1 MSALIEGSWDDAR
14 AIAQSTFKQLKSEK
28 LPVAQCVKRTLAV
41 DARSLLDLPTYATS
55 AMDGYAVSGSGPWTI
70 IGEVKA
76 GLPMKGALESGAA
89 VGIATGAVIPEGTFG
104 IIRWESAKVDGAQL
118 NGDVIKDQDVRPPAH
133 ECIAGDVIVNK
144 GTVLNP
150 AMIGLL
156 AAAGF
161 DEIDVVLQPKV
172 ALVLLGDEIQRSG
185 IPRDGLVR
193 DALGPQLPGWLS
205 AMGAQII
212 STQYI
217 SDEFDLVV
225 SALKDACA
233 HAEIV
238 ITTGGTAQ
246 GPRDYLHGALDAIG
260 ADILIDTVKVRPGHP
275 MLLARKG
282 EVAILGLPGNPQ
294 SAIVALVS
302 LGQPVIASQLGQ
314 THKKLAKVITAS
326 ELTAPADFTRLI
338 IGNLIDGQFHVAP
351 YLGSAMLR
359 GLAHSDGFAIV
370 TKALTGA
377 GEQVRWLYLP
387 A

>member
-1 MSALIEGSWDDAR
+1 MSALIEGSWDGAR
-14 AIAQSTFKQLKSEK
+14 AIAQSTFAQLKSEK
-28 LPVAQCVKRTLAV
+28 LPVAQCVGRTLAL
-41 DARSLLDLPTYATS
+41 DAKSLVDLPTYATS
-55 AMDGYAVSGSGPWTI
+55 AMDGYAVSGSGPWKI

-76 GLPMKGALESGAA
+76 GLPMKGVLESGAA

-118 NGDVIKDQDVRPPAH
+118 NGDVIKDQDIRPPAH
-133 ECIAGDVIVNK
+133 ECKAGDVIVNK

-150 AMIGLL
+150 AMIGLI
-156 AAAGF
+156 AATGF
-161 DEIDVVLQPKV
+161 DEIDVVAQPKV
-172 ALVLLGDEIQRSG
+172 AIVLLGDEIQLRG

-193 DALGPQLPGWLS
+193 DALGPQLPGWLR

-225 SALKDACA
+225 SALKDACT
-233 HAEIV
+233 HADIV

-260 ADILIDTVKVRPGHP
+260 ADILVDTVKVRPGHP

-302 LGQPVIASQLGQ
+302 LSQPVIASQLGQ

-377 GEQVRWLYLP
+377 GEQVHWLDLP